1 MTEGRAAGR
10 TDGRT
15 DIRTKNGRKSGRTDA
30 STDGR
35 TDGRTGGQTG
45 GRTNGRT
52 DGRASRRTGKRTAG
66 RTDERTNGRREE
78 RTKGRTCGR
87 TGGLADGRT
96 NGQTGGRTDSIVV
109 SSYERRMR
117 AVPPLDY
124 CSNRVRLGRP
134 SRLPAHPSSLLRVCF
149 YAGDILQTFG
159 LCAPPTALVKSFARV
174 FLCRR
179 HSPGLWALCS
189 HWQLTL
195 PQQCSAALA

>member
-1 MTEGRAAGR
+1 MDRRSDQQTDARTDARA
-10 TDGRT
+10 DGRT
-15 DIRTKNGRKSGRTDA
+15 DAR
-30 STDGR
+30 TDGR

-134 SRLPAHPSSLLRVCF
+134 SRLPAHLSHLVRVCF
-149 YAGDILQTFG
+149 HASNMVPTCG
-159 LCAPPTALVKSFARV
+159 LCAPIGRCQLHSSAVQRSLEGVAGACCFFVGGS
-174 FLCRR
+174 LGQRR
-179 HSPGLWALCS
+179 CCCFCG
-189 HWQLTL
+189 
-195 PQQCSAALA
+195 